1 MLVSRYSTLMVGV
14 LIAYSALKTFWFC
27 SLEPL
32 LNHMLESDTRPQPG
46 KLEPKASLP
55 FVGREQ
61 DMEWVRRTVGKPD
74 TVLSCDLPC
83 WRLRRTL
90 RSSYGVR
97 TVPLSQ
103 VQQRLRNM
111 QRDPSGREKRK
122 STKFLVVQGGSG
134 TGKHMQ

>member
-1 MLVSRYSTLMVGV
+1 MIGA
-14 LIAYSALKTFWFC
+14 LIAHSALNTSWLC

-61 DMEWVRRTVGKPD
+61 DMEWVRRMVGKPD
-74 TVLSCDLPC
+74 TVLGFDLPC
-83 WRLRRTL
+83 WRSRRTQ
-90 RSSYGVR
+90 RSPYEVCA
-97 TVPLSQ
+97 VPLSQ
-103 VQQRLRNM
+103 VQQRLRTM

-134 TGKHMQ
+134 IGEHMQ